1 MEYNRTERKMA
12 AQVFYRKW
20 RPQTLVEVVGQEPVT
35 QTLLNALKSG
45 RVSHAYLFCGPRGTG
60 KTSTGRILAKA
71 VNCLNN
77 GKGEPCNTC
86 SMCQAI
92 TDGRALDVIEID
104 AASNTGVE
112 NIRDLRE
119 RVAYAPGEA
128 RHKVYIIDEVHML
141 STSASNALLKTL
153 EEPPPPV
160 IFILATTEVH
170 KVLPTILSRCQ
181 RFDFRRISQSDMVL
195 KLTHICNEEGI
206 NVEPEGLRLLARSAT
221 GSLRDAENL
230 MQQLTTYYGSEIEF
244 HQIQTILGITGDWRV
259 KELVKYILNKD
270 VSAGIMTINSV
281 NSDGLDLNQ
290 FNRELVEYLRGLL
303 LVKTGSDVA
312 VDFTDEDM
320 AELKGLAAKASL
332 PQITKAVKLF
342 GQLKL
347 GFDNYSTLP
356 LELSLIDS
364 IIPAEEKK
372 EDTVN
377 ELEFSQPVK
386 VALPD
391 TRTKSKQSLVKS
403 EPVIAPEV
411 LVSLPVT
418 PVEVET
424 SVVEIEP
431 VTTSGAVATP
441 LVTPAEEG
449 PSVAVPELVTTT
461 EAVAIDAQP
470 DGDIEQLKLNWK
482 RIVSEAPAEIR
493 KTTAV
498 AILRSADVKPL
509 AIEGDTIVLTSKY
522 DFHKEQ
528 IEKPE
533 NLSVAEKIISDF
545 LKRPCR
551 VRCIHKPED
560 NHLLRAALQIGA
572 QVTSVEEK

>member
-1 MEYNRTERKMA
+1 MEYNSTERKMV

-35 QTLLNALKSG
+35 QTLLNALKSS

-92 TDGRALDVIEID
+92 TDGRAMDVIEID

-259 KELVKYILNKD
+259 KELAKYILDKD

-332 PQITKAVKLF
+332 SQITKAVKLF

-356 LELSLIDS
+356 LELSLVDS
-364 IIPAEEKK
+364 IIPADETEEGPI
-372 EDTVN
+372 N

-386 VALPD
+386 VAPPD
-391 TRTKSKQSLVKS
+391 TRTKSKQSSVKP

-411 LVSLPVT
+411 LVNLPVT
-418 PVEVET
+418 PTEEGL
-424 SVVEIEP
+424 SVV
-431 VTTSGAVATP
+431 VS
-441 LVTPAEEG
+441 
-449 PSVAVPELVTTT
+449 ELVTTP

-470 DGDIEQLKLNWK
+470 DNDIDQLKLNWK
-482 RIVSEAPAEIR
+482 RIISEAPPDIR

-509 AIEGDTIVLTSKY
+509 AIEGNTIVLTSKY